1 MARKGRTEGHTKSDF
16 ELISHGPEQTRQ
28 MGSNIGELAQA
39 GDVILLVGE
48 LGTGKTCLAQGI
60 AWGLG
65 LVDHIPSPSFVL
77 VREHQGRLDLYHIDF
92 YRLDEVQEIAQLGID
107 DYLYGQ
113 GLCVVEWADRALAS
127 LPKEHMLIKFEHRAE
142 NERWLCF
149 EPSGK
154 RYVKMFTELE
164 RKWNSR

>member
-1 MARKGRTEGHTKSDF
+1 MIDQKRSRGENTSLL
-16 ELISHGPEQTRQ
+16 ELTSYSPEQTQRI
-28 MGSNIGELAQA
+28 GFAIGELAQA
-39 GDVILLVGE
+39 GDVLLLVGD
-48 LGTGKTCLAQGI
+48 LGTGKTCLTQGM
-60 AWGLG
+60 ARGLG

-77 VREHQGRLDLYHIDF
+77 AKEYQGRPDMYHVDF
-92 YRLDEVQEIAQLGID
+92 YRLNGAQEIAQLGID

-127 LPKEHMLIKFEHRAE
+127 LPKEHMLIKFEHRTE

-154 RYVKMFTELE
+154 RYVKMLLELE